1 MAQNIPMGL
10 LQTAQQ
16 QFSQGTAAPTQAG
29 TVGVGGGGSS
39 SMETLEGMMAM
50 GGAAQKLAQQRNLEN
65 QKGLQRLFA
74 EAGVGSQG
82 LLNTLGIGFGNALG
96 QSMRAGNDPA
106 MDAANAKDAKAAWY
120 EKTKASI
127 DLSTPEGLVL
137 RSQLESEFGNDEL
150 ALDFRRLAATV
161 TKDNKPAPV
170 ATSNLVKDIIAVN
183 TARAAG
189 NEELALQIEAGMDKN
204 SGDTTNINMSTGNKA
219 EQSALGQH
227 RIKQY
232 AKISETADGAYS
244 VLQNLNELDAI
255 GANTGALE
263 PIKVKFAAILEGM
276 GIDASSIANV
286 ETAQMMQSVT
296 GRLLNDVLKQST
308 GPQTDDDANRAMET
322 LAGLGTSPLANR
334 FKIDSL
340 RAVSLR
346 QIQQSEFIDDLMD
359 KNISFS
365 EARKSWRKYTKS
377 TPSLSAVIKNPT
389 TGLPVYYYQF
399 KDHAKTARPGITDKE
414 IEAAWRKKNE

>member
-74 EAGVGSQG
+74 EAGVGPQG
-82 LLNTLGIGFGNALG
+82 LLNTLGIGLGNALG
-96 QSMRAGNDPA
+96 QRSAGKNPDGE
-106 MDAANAKDAKAAWY
+106 MQNAIAIDAKAAWY
-120 EKTKASI
+120 EKNKAGI
-127 DLSTPEGLVL
+127 DLSTPEGLIL
-137 RSQLESEFGNDEL
+137 RSQLESEVGNDES
-150 ALDFRRLAATV
+150 ALNFRRLALSVAES
-161 TKDNKPAPV
+161 NKPAVV
-170 ATSNLVKDIIAVN
+170 ADSALVKNINAVN
-183 TARAAG
+183 AARAAG
-189 NEELALQIEAGMDKN
+189 NEKLALQIEAGMEKN
-204 SGDTTNINMSTGNKA
+204 SGDTTNINMPGNA
-219 EQSALGQH
+219 ETKPQGAY

-232 AKISETADGAYS
+232 AKISETAEGAYS

-255 GANTGALE
+255 GADTGALE
-263 PIKVKFAAILEGM
+263 PIKVKFASILEGM

-286 ETAQMMQSVT
+286 ETAQMMQAVT

-308 GPQTDDDANRAMET
+308 GPQTDDDANRAMKT
-322 LAGLGTSPLANR
+322 LAGLGSSPLANR

-359 KNISFS
+359 KDISFS

-377 TPSLSAVIKNPT
+377 TPSLSAVVKNPT

>member
-82 LLNTLGIGFGNALG
+82 LLNTLGIGLGNALG

-106 MDAANAKDAKAAWY
+106 MDAANAEDARAAWY

-127 DLSTPEGLVL
+127 DLSTPEGLIL
-137 RSQLESEFGNDEL
+137 RSQLESEVGNDES
-150 ALDFRRLAATV
+150 ALNFRRLALSVAES
-161 TKDNKPAPV
+161 NKPAVV
-170 ATSNLVKDIIAVN
+170 ADSALVKNINAVN
-183 TARAAG
+183 AARAAG
-189 NEELALQIEAGMDKN
+189 NEKLALQIEAGMEKK
-204 SGDTTNINMSTGNKA
+204 SGDTTNINMPGNA
-219 EQSALGQH
+219 ETKPQGAY

-232 AKISETADGAYS
+232 AKISETAEGAYS

-255 GANTGALE
+255 GADTGALE
-263 PIKVKFAAILEGM
+263 PIKVKFASILEGM

-286 ETAQMMQSVT
+286 ETAQMMQAVT

-322 LAGLGTSPLANR
+322 LAGLGSSPLANR

-359 KNISFS
+359 KDISFS

-377 TPSLSAVIKNPT
+377 TPSLSAVVKNPT